1 MFRMSINVFHE
12 CSAELKAIDHKPA
25 SKLLSMDK
33 QLAIFL
39 YIVGQNATNRQT
51 QDRFQHSG
59 ETILKVFH
67 HIIFLILQ
75 LRSKYIVAPDPKF
88 THEIIPDNPKFS
100 PFLNSCLGTMDGCHV
115 HACVPEHLAG
125 PYRNRKGTRAQNV
138 LGVVDFD
145 MKFTYLMVG
154 WEGSAHDS
162 RVLGSALSE
171 DFHIPQL
178 SFYLADAGYALT
190 RGTPETKEELFNL
203 RHSMMQNVVERTF
216 GTWKKRFLILV
227 HPLEYSLKTQR
238 DLVLALAVL
247 HNMIIEHTCEPLGF
261 VIDPDE
267 DGAPTGK
274 DDLPPEEEEELTHSQ
289 RRERARNNAWR
300 DQMAQDMWTQ
310 YQEYLQSLGCL

>member
-1 MFRMSINVFHE
+1 MSINFFHE
-12 CSAELKAIDHKPA
+12 CSAELEAIDHKPA

-75 LRSKYIVAPDPKF
+75 LRWKYIVAPDPKF
-88 THEIIPDNPKFS
+88 THEIILDNPKFS
-100 PFLNSCLGTMDGCHV
+100 PFFNSCLGTMDGCHV

-190 RGTPETKEELFNL
+190 RGT
-203 RHSMMQNVVERTF
+203 
-216 GTWKKRFLILV
+216 LIYQVLTYCIDKQTRDKGGV
-227 HPLEYSLKTQR
+227 IQSAPLNDAKQYSLKTQR

>member
-1 MFRMSINVFHE
+1 MSINVFHE
-12 CSAELKAIDHKPA
+12 CSAELEAIDHKPA
-25 SKLLSMDK
+25 SKLLSMDE

-39 YIVGQNATNRQT
+39 YIVSQNATNRQT

-75 LRSKYIVAPDPKF
+75 LRWKYIVAPDPKF
-88 THEIIPDNPKFS
+88 THEIILDNPKFS
-100 PFLNSCLGTMDGCHV
+100 PFFNSCLGTMDGCHV

-125 PYRNRKGTRAQNV
+125 PYRNQKGTRAQNV

-190 RGTPETKEELFNL
+190 R
-203 RHSMMQNVVERTF
+203 
-216 GTWKKRFLILV
+216 
-227 HPLEYSLKTQR
+227 EYSLKTQR

-261 VIDPDE
+261 VIDPDK

-274 DDLPPEEEEELTHSQ
+274 DDLPPEEEEEPTHPQ
-289 RRERARNNAWR
+289 RRKQARNNTWR